1 MKRITDIYI
10 ENFKAYKDG
19 INISL
24 PNGENMLLYGENGS
38 GKSSLFSG
46 IMYFFDK
53 SNNLHLK
60 PQVNIYSSN
69 ASSKVRMVFKDVV
82 NDVEEEY
89 YASESELP
97 AYSKF
102 SPFIKVSD
110 LTKGFLDYKDLLS
123 LYLNKED
130 NANLFDVFIKLI
142 GNMANPA
149 SRDTRTINQKIDS
162 FYNKLKSVK
171 IRRGKKYNDVIQ
183 SLLSID
189 NEIKSS
195 LNLYFSTLNS
205 FLAGYFP
212 DLRVKLSYTISN
224 LTLPSKGQISNAK
237 IQSLLYLN
245 VEKDGTQLQNYTHI
259 LNEARLSAIGICIY
273 LSALKNSP
281 QNIDYKILFLDD
293 IFIGLDMG
301 NRIPILNILKQEFH
315 DYQIIISTY
324 DRGWYNMSR
333 RILSTGNIGKWKFV
347 EIFAGEEN
355 LADGRIIT
363 KPIITSSDSNLE
375 RAKKYLHN
383 HEFIDYPASA
393 NYFRKC
399 IEQLLTESFPKC
411 IFRDDNEEL
420 LEKYKLTQ
428 ILGRSLQFC
437 DTIPDYVA
445 TLPQIVTDLTTLH
458 GLLSSLLHPLS
469 HYDPNSPMYR
479 HELVL
484 IENAVV
490 SLSDILPN
498 VDFRSP
504 KLKLIREKG
513 EHLKLALKGTS
524 GWIHEYQIRLEDNL
538 YYYTD
543 AIGNKRLSLTKCY
556 ICKMSGVSEKKETL
570 KTVTISRA
578 SRLYSSVSYTG
589 LEPLIEGTISYIINK
604 EHKKDII
611 IKNPLIEHLEYYKDA
626 DTLDAFSELLIG
638 KKLIRNR

>member
-1 MKRITDIYI
+1 MKRITNIYI

-19 INISL
+19 IHISL
-24 PNGENMLLYGENGS
+24 PDGENMLLYGENGS

-60 PQVNIYSSN
+60 PQVNIYSGN
-69 ASSKVRMVFKDVV
+69 ASSKVRMVFKDVD
-82 NDVEEEY
+82 NDAEEEY

-97 AYSKF
+97 ADSKF

-110 LTKGFLDYKDLLS
+110 LTKGFLDYRDLLS
-123 LYLNKED
+123 LYLNRED

-171 IRRGKKYNDVIQ
+171 IRRGKKYNDAIQ

-195 LNLYFSTLNS
+195 LNQYFLTLNT

-237 IQSLLYLN
+237 IQSLLCLK

-301 NRIPILNILKQEFH
+301 NRIPILNILRHEFS
-315 DYQIIISTY
+315 DYQIVISTY
-324 DRGWYNMSR
+324 DRGWYNMAR
-333 RILSTGNIGKWKFV
+333 RILSSGHVGKWRFV
-347 EIFAGEEN
+347 EIFAGEES
-355 LADGRIIT
+355 LADGRVIT
-363 KPIITSSDSNLE
+363 KPIITSGDDNLS
-375 RAKKYLHN
+375 RARKYLHDPTL
-383 HEFIDYPASA
+383 FDYPASA

-399 IEQLLTESFPKC
+399 LEQLLSESFPKS
-411 IFRDDNEEL
+411 IFRDENGEL
-420 LEKYKLTQ
+420 LEKYKLTK
-428 ILGRSLQFC
+428 ILNRSLKYC
-437 DTIPDYVA
+437 NSIPNFSIK
-445 TLPQIVTDLTTLH
+445 LPQIIAELTTLQ
-458 GLLSSLLHPLS
+458 GMLSSLLHPLS
-469 HYDPNSPMYR
+469 HYDSNSPIYK
-479 HELVL
+479 HELIQ

-490 SLSDILPN
+490 NLSKILPN
-498 VDFRSP
+498 IDF
-504 KLKLIREKG
+504 KHNLKLLIEKG
-513 EHLKLALKGTS
+513 DFLRLNLFGAS
-524 GWIHEYQIRLEDNL
+524 GWIYKYQIELEDNL
-538 YYYTD
+538 YLYFD
-543 AIGNKRLSLTKCY
+543 MRGKRTLSLAKCY
-556 ICKMSGVSEKKETL
+556 ICEMSGLDCKKQTL
-570 KTVTISRA
+570 KPSKISK
-578 SRLYSSVSYTG
+578 SSDLYSILSYRN
-589 LEPLIEGTISYIINK
+589 LESLVDSTIIFLESSKNIS
-604 EHKKDII
+604 DII
-611 IKNPLIEHLEYYKDA
+611 KKKTYTEYLDYYKDA
-626 DTLDAFSELLIG
+626 ETLIPLSNLL
-638 KKLIRNR
+638 

>member
-1 MKRITDIYI
+1 MKRITNIYI

-19 INISL
+19 IHISL
-24 PNGENMLLYGENGS
+24 PDGENMLLYGENGS

-60 PQVNIYSSN
+60 PQVNIYSGN
-69 ASSKVRMVFKDVV
+69 ASSKVRMVFKDVD

-97 AYSKF
+97 ADSKF

-110 LTKGFLDYKDLLS
+110 LTKGFLDYRDLLS
-123 LYLNKED
+123 LYLNRED

-171 IRRGKKYNDVIQ
+171 IRRGKKYNDAIQ

-195 LNLYFSTLNS
+195 LNQYFLTLNT

-237 IQSLLYLN
+237 IQSLLCLK

-301 NRIPILNILKQEFH
+301 NRIPILNILRHEFS
-315 DYQIIISTY
+315 DYQIVISTY
-324 DRGWYNMSR
+324 DRGWYNMAR

-355 LADGRIIT
+355 LADGRLIT
-363 KPIITSSDSNLE
+363 KPIITSGDSNLE
-375 RAKKYLHN
+375 RARKYLHDTTS
-383 HEFIDYPASA
+383 FDYPASA

-399 IEQLLTESFPKC
+399 IEQLLTESFPKSV
-411 IFRDDNEEL
+411 FRDDNEEL

-445 TLPQIVTDLTTLH
+445 TLPQIVTDLNTLH

-469 HYDPNSPMYR
+469 HYDPNSPVYR
-479 HELVL
+479 HELIL
-484 IENAVV
+484 IENAVI
-490 SLSDILPN
+490 SLAEILPH
-498 VDFRSP
+498 VDFSIH
-504 KLKLIREKG
+504 KLKLLLEKG
-513 EHLKLALKGTS
+513 EFLKLTLNGTS
-524 GWIHEYQIRLEDNL
+524 GWIHEYQIKLEDNL

-543 AIGNKRLSLTKCY
+543 AIGGKRLSLTKCY
-556 ICKMSGVSEKKETL
+556 ICKMSGMNEKKETL
-570 KTVTISRA
+570 EPVNISKTSD
-578 SRLYSSVSYTG
+578 LYSSVSYIG
-589 LEPLIEGTISYIINK
+589 LENLIHGTILYVTNK

-611 IKNPLIEHLEYYKDA
+611 IKNPYIEHLEYYDDA
-626 DTLDAFSELLIG
+626 EKMEFFPKLLVG
-638 KKLIRNR
+638 